1 MIQDIINGSFEL
13 LAGAAVALHCAQ
25 LLRDREV
32 KGVSL
37 PAVLFFTVWGCWNMY
52 YYPFLG
58 QPWSFAGGV
67 IVTLANTAYLALLV
81 RFGNGTSLRKLRRTL
96 LGLVCRVRGH
106 HYPAPV
112 FRSNC
117 LYFCTRCG
125 KEMLGRTFADIEP
138 ISDEDLEE
146 IHREMAMEGRP

>member
-13 LAGAAVALHCAQ
+13 LAGAALALHCAQ

-37 PAVLFFTVWGCWNMY
+37 PAVLFFTVWGIWNMY

-81 RFGNGTSLRKLRRTL
+81 RFSNGGILRKLRLAIDR
-96 LGLVCRVRGH
+96 
-106 HYPAPV
+106 YESPV
-112 FRSNC
+112 IRSNC
-117 LYFCTRCG
+117 LYFCSRCD
-125 KEMLGRTFADIEP
+125 KEMFGRTFDDLLNMEP
-138 ISDEDLEE
+138 LSDEEIEE
-146 IHREMAMEGRP
+146 IHREMAMEGQP